1 MRRAQCTSELAATDA
16 DIEQVADIARA
27 LTDERCNSCDEIGG
41 VDRCGVE
48 LDRIGVL
55 RRAGEASRRPQRN
68 GWLRSTCV
76 TTGGDGHEN
85 TRGNDSV
92 TANCRRLAP
101 TATRLGATGPATSGH
116 PACCARA

>member
-1 MRRAQCTSELAATDA
+1 MRRAQCTSELAAAGA

-48 LDRIGVL
+48 LDRIDAL
-55 RRAGEASRRPQRN
+55 RRVDKASCRLQRS
-68 GWLRSTCV
+68 GWARSTCV
-76 TTGGDGHEN
+76 MTERDGHEN

-92 TANCRRLAP
+92 TANCRRFAP
-101 TATRLGATGPATSGH
+101 TAARLGATGPATSGH